1 MKLKVRTILRWD
13 GFFCGRIIERIES
26 DIEAQFY
33 MFFDSLE
40 KYTGAMDLRETLEF

>member
-1 MKLKVRTILRWD
+1 MILKWD
-13 GFFCGRIIERIES
+13 GFSCGRIIERIES

-40 KYTGAMDLRETLEF
+40 KYIDAMDLWEMLEF